1 MLVFHDSISVTE
13 MQPRE
18 YKEFPCVSYPVSIV
32 TSIQCSY
39 GTVLI
44 ANSSTLKKK
53 KKVLTEFHILLRFI
67 QFLFNIIALCQNPFQ
82 GIILHL
88 VIILS

>member
-1 MLVFHDSISVTE
+1 MSVFHDSISVTE

-18 YKEFPCVSYPVSIV
+18 YKEFPCVSHPVSIV

-44 ANSSTLKKK
+44 ANSSTLKKNINWIPY
-53 KKVLTEFHILLRFI
+53 LTQIYSVF
-67 QFLFNIIALCQNPFQ
+67 
-82 GIILHL
+82 
-88 VIILS
+88 V

>member
-18 YKEFPCVSYPVSIV
+18 YKDFPCMSYPVSIV

-53 KKVLTEFHILLRFI
+53 KKKY
-67 QFLFNIIALCQNPFQ
+67 
-82 GIILHL
+82 
-88 VIILS
+88 